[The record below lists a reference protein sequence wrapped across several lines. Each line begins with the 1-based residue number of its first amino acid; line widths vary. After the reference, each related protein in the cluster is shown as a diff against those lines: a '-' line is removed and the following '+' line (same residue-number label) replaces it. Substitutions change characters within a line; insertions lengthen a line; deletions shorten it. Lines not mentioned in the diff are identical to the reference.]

1 MIKEI
6 GQIVSIDNPELGG
19 DATAWVQTQSKTSC
33 SSCQVSSGCGTGIVS
48 KAFGQ
53 KVFLTPLKNVLNANI
68 NDQVEVG
75 IPEDLVVK
83 ASFMVYLLPLICM
96 IICLAVGHFL
106 SPTSAEW
113 VSIISAAMGLCMGFF
128 FVHLYGRKIAQNRQ
142 AQPVLLRIVS
152 RPIDVKQIE
161 TTS

>member
-1 MIKEI
+1 MIKEV
-6 GQIVSIDNPELGG
+6 GQVVAIDNPEKGM
-19 DATAWVQTQSKTSC
+19 DSVIWVQTQSKTSC
-33 SSCQVSSGCGTGIVS
+33 STCQVSSGCGTGIVS

-53 KVFLTPLKNVLNANI
+53 KVFLTPLKNELNANI

-106 SPTSAEW
+106 WPTSAEW
-113 VSIISAAMGLCMGFF
+113 VLMVSAALGLGLGFVI
-128 FVHLYGRKIAQNRQ
+128 VHFYGNKMAHNKQT
-142 AQPVLLRIVS
+142 QPVLLRIVS